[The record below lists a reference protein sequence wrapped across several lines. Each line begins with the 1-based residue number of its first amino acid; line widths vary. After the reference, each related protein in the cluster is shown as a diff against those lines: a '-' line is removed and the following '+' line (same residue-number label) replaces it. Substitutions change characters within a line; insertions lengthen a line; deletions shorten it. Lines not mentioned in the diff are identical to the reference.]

1 MGFRRAP
8 DKPGFVQRRVDV
20 REARRPEVVDVVGEL
35 RLQELISRRSRYSCG
50 EQHLGREH
58 RRGPQQ
64 GQRSGAL
71 LIDVERQQSTNS
83 PTDQLGG
90 LCACLLGGITHLLRR
105 AASESFHMHSFN
117 TSPHPWS
124 ERDVNGISQH
134 GRVVGETAEIIS

>member
-1 MGFRRAP
+1 MGFRRTP
-8 DKPGFVQRRVDV
+8 DEPGFVQRRVDV
-20 REARRPEVVDVVGEL
+20 GEARWPEVVDILGEL
-35 RLQELISRRSRYSCG
+35 RLQELISLGGRYSCG

-58 RRGPQQ
+58 RRRTQQ

-90 LCACLLGGITHLLRR
+90 LCACLLSGVTYLLRR

-117 TSPHPWS
+117 TPLHPWS
-124 ERDVNGISQH
+124 EREVDRISQL
-134 GRVVGETAEIIS
+134 GRVVGETAEIIW